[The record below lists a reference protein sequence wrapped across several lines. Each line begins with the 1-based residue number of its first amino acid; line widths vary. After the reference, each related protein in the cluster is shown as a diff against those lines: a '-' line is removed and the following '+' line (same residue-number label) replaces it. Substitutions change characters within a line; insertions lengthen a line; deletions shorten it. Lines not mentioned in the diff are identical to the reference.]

1 MINKPNKAFKWMLL
15 SGICL
20 LLLIAANLDRINF
33 LTDMV
38 IEIVDKINVK
48 DIVNIVAILS
58 GISGILVGA
67 ASIRISNLGAV
78 KEYFQQGDSKEY
90 TDARRRLYNKI
101 VGMQKISKD
110 DIDAAIVVSFFHFW
124 GMMVKK
130 HYLPVCVFESASG
143 YAVIRLYEG
152 ISEMIGERR
161 KDNPQYAEYFEW
173 LYKKMK
179 KKLRYK

>member
-58 GISGILVGA
+58 GISGILV
-67 ASIRISNLGAV
+67 V
-78 KEYFQQGDSKEY
+78 
-90 TDARRRLYNKI
+90 
-101 VGMQKISKD
+101 
-110 DIDAAIVVSFFHFW
+110 
-124 GMMVKK
+124 
-130 HYLPVCVFESASG
+130 
-143 YAVIRLYEG
+143 
-152 ISEMIGERR
+152 
-161 KDNPQYAEYFEW
+161 
-173 LYKKMK
+173 
-179 KKLRYK
+179 